1 MRLTAKEQL
10 FIDYYLGE
18 ANGIAVN
25 AAEMAG
31 YKADSRVYLRKIAS
45 DILKRPQIRAAIE
58 SRLDEF
64 AMSQRE
70 VLAELTKVAKIPA
83 DDDPRQVKNKVSAL
97 AILAK
102 YHGLLIDRVDHT
114 TKGQPLTFAALA
126 ELAVNDQSGSG
137 KNNP

>member
-1 MRLTAKEQL
+1 MTAKEKL
-10 FIDYYLGE
+10 FIDYYLGD
-18 ANGIAVN
+18 ANGVAVD

-45 DILKRPQIRAAIE
+45 EILKRPQIREAIE
-58 SRLDEF
+58 ARLEEF
-64 AMSQRE
+64 AMSAKE
-70 VLAELTKVAKIPA
+70 VLAELTRVAKIQV

>member
-10 FIDYYLGE
+10 FIDFYLGE
-18 ANGIAVN
+18 ANGVAVQ

-31 YKADSRVYLRKIAS
+31 YKATSNSYLRKIAS
-45 DILKRPQIRAAIE
+45 DILRRPQVRQAVEA
-58 SRLDEF
+58 RLDEF
-64 AMSQRE
+64 AMSSKE
-70 VLAELTKVAKIPA
+70 VLAELTKVAKTDA
-83 DDDPRQVKNKVSAL
+83 DGDPRQVKNKVQAL

-114 TKGQPLTFAALA
+114 TKGQPVTFAALA
-126 ELAVNDQSGSG
+126 ELATNDDSNSG

>member
-1 MRLTAKEQL
+1 MTAKEKL
-10 FIDYYLGE
+10 FIDFYLGE
-18 ANGIAVN
+18 ANGVAVD

-45 DILKRPQIRAAIE
+45 DILKRPQIREAIKL
-58 SRLDEF
+58 RLEEF
-64 AMSQRE
+64 AMSSQE
-70 VLAELTKVAKIPA
+70 VLAELTKVAKIEVDA
-83 DDDPRQVKNKVSAL
+83 DPRQVKNKVSAL